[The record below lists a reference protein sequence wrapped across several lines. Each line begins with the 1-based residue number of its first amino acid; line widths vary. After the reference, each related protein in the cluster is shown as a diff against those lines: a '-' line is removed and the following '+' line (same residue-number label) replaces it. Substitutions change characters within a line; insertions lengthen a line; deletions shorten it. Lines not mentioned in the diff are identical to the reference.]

1 MERKSVK
8 NLTEEFITL
17 KVLSL
22 LNTMPL
28 ASTVINNCHVQKL
41 VKGSNLPA
49 TTTKIIVSE
58 VIMQIKQDP
67 PTLFFLAAD
76 KQMLQQPFI
85 HIRLPNHYI
94 CVCPTLFGDDNQQ
107 AGLRATQIIKALRT
121 TLNVHVFSCGSR
133 TKAMLGSASDC
144 EAAQQS
150 SWL

>member
-1 MERKSVK
+1 VERKSVK

-58 VIMQIKQDP
+58 VIMQIKQDFV
-67 PTLFFLAAD
+67 LS
-76 KQMLQQPFI
+76 
-85 HIRLPNHYI
+85 
-94 CVCPTLFGDDNQQ
+94 G
-107 AGLRATQIIKALRT
+107 
-121 TLNVHVFSCGSR
+121 CG
-133 TKAMLGSASDC
+133 
-144 EAAQQS
+144 
-150 SWL
+150 